1 MIINI
6 FNSDNSNIAYIKI
19 QNYQIMGTIAYRI
32 LKCKSMVKEA
42 IMGNHAFLTSITVSM
57 NNFFTYTNPIVIQH
71 L

>member
-19 QNYQIMGTIAYRI
+19 QNCQVMGTIAYRI
-32 LKCKSMVKEA
+32 LKCKSVVKKA
-42 IMGNHAFLTSITVSM
+42 ILGNHAFLTSITVSM
-57 NNFFTYTNPIVIQH
+57 SNFFTYINPIAIQY